1 VPESSQPGSDGHDPA
16 APDKNLYVGSITG
29 TSVDGLD
36 IALLDLTDGIELLA
50 ASTTE
55 FPESLRAT
63 LLALGQ
69 PGQDNLDEIGA
80 VDAML
85 GSFTGNA
92 ILNFLERLAI
102 PPDQI
107 TAIGSHGQTIR
118 HRPDLA
124 HPFTWQIGDPNRIA
138 ELTGITTVADF
149 RRRDMAAG
157 GQGAPLVPAFHE
169 ALFRTSEES
178 RVLLN
183 VGGISNITW
192 LPADPTISVTGFD
205 TGPGNGLLD
214 AWHARHNDAPYDAD
228 GAWARTGQTVPALL
242 SKLMADPYLDR
253 APPKST
259 GREVFNLAWL
269 EQQADLNERVP
280 EDVQRTLLEFTA
292 ASVVDAMRR
301 WAQPADRLVVC
312 GGGRHNGFLMERLA
326 VLAGVPV
333 QALGSEMLAN
343 EASGSES
350 MAFDGDA
357 LEAAA
362 FAWLAARRLDHLPGN
377 AAAVTGASGPRVLGA
392 VYPGR

>member
-1 VPESSQPGSDGHDPA
+1 
-16 APDKNLYVGSITG
+16 
-29 TSVDGLD
+29 
-36 IALLDLTDGIELLA
+36 
-50 ASTTE
+50 
-55 FPESLRAT
+55 
-63 LLALGQ
+63 
-69 PGQDNLDEIGA
+69 
-80 VDAML
+80 
-85 GSFTGNA
+85 
-92 ILNFLERLAI
+92 
-102 PPDQI
+102 
-107 TAIGSHGQTIR
+107 
-118 HRPDLA
+118 
-124 HPFTWQIGDPNRIA
+124 
-138 ELTGITTVADF
+138 
-149 RRRDMAAG
+149 
-157 GQGAPLVPAFHE
+157 
-169 ALFRTSEES
+169 
-178 RVLLN
+178 
-183 VGGISNITW
+183 
-192 LPADPTISVTGFD
+192 
-205 TGPGNGLLD
+205 
-214 AWHARHNDAPYDAD
+214 
-228 GAWARTGQTVPALL
+228 
-242 SKLMADPYLDR
+242 MADPYLNR

-326 VLAGVPV
+326 GLAGVPV
-333 QALGSEMLAN
+333 QALGSETRAN